1 MIDFNLMEILIAFY
15 KNKTLLKTA
24 ETLHISQPALTVAMK
39 KLEKELDVKLFNRE
53 KNKISLND
61 SGIYLVSLANKLIQE
76 RDNMLYKIKSFDKS
90 HTVLNI
96 GMQAI
101 APNLYY
107 LPMIE
112 KKHDIKIISTIEDKK
127 ILINKLRNGLYDFI
141 FITEKINYN
150 NYICKKIFTE
160 QLYFFLN
167 KNHPLAKKD
176 TLSFKEVDGESILMN
191 REIGFWGQLVRDHMP
206 NSHFI
211 LQDNL
216 DNLQLLVDNSTITSF
231 ASNLTLNER
240 TIPNRVP
247 VKISDHDALVNFYIV
262 YNKSKGNI
270 FNKYFYS
277 FRLY

>member
-270 FNKYFYS
+270 FNKYFNIEV
-277 FRLY
+277 

>member
-211 LQDNL
+211 LQDSL
-216 DNLQLLVDNSTITSF
+216 DNLRLLIDNSTITSF

-247 VKISDHDALVNFYIV
+247 VKISNHNALVNFYIV
-262 YNKSKGNI
+262 YNKSKSNI
-270 FNKYFYS
+270 FNKYFNIEK
-277 FRLY
+277 